1 MEQLDK
7 FDRQLMRCLEI
18 AFTFDYESRSLT
30 PDEIYE
36 KFYPEKSTAAATK
49 NFQRDRELL
58 GDAGIKISF
67 GSDGNYAENLSDIT
81 CSNLVLNEEES
92 AALAVAL
99 QSMSS
104 EESFPLPL
112 ALRFALLKLSGKFE
126 EADPYMAL
134 SRMTLDDNTAG
145 QQHFLEQLFA
155 AIKNNAFVTFTYKK
169 PQKDTKLRTVKPLGL
184 HLFRG
189 QWYLIAEDIETGR
202 SPKTFSVANI
212 ANPVTS
218 DTTFVPPEQFDVT
231 TYCTPPFMWGE
242 DDSRSAA
249 VLIPSESAHR
259 VENITAGFGSLDA
272 RPDGSTLW
280 SITYNDID
288 RLCEYVL
295 SEDLMFDEAS
305 SAEAD
310 YLRTT
315 YLERVVNAHA

>member
-1 MEQLDK
+1 MERLDK
-7 FDRQLMRCLEI
+7 FDMQLMRCLEI
-18 AFTFDYESRSLT
+18 AFTFDYENRSLT
-30 PDEIYE
+30 PDEIY
-36 KFYPEKSTAAATK
+36 KQFYPGKSSAAATK
-49 NFQRDRELL
+49 SFQRDRELL

-67 GSDGNYAENLSDIT
+67 CPDGNYAENLSDIT
-81 CSNLVLNEEES
+81 CSNLVLDEEES

-126 EADPYMAL
+126 EADPFMAL
-134 SRMTLDDNTAG
+134 SRMTLDDNPTE

-155 AIKNNAFVTFTYKK
+155 AIKNNAVVTFTYKK
-169 PQKDTKLRTVKPLGL
+169 PQKDTKTRTVKPLGL

-189 QWYLIAEDIETGR
+189 QWYLIAEDVEGGR

-212 ANPVTS
+212 VDPVTS
-218 DTTFVPPEQFDVT
+218 DTTFVPPERFDVK

-242 DDSRSAA
+242 GEGRDAA
-249 VLIPSESAHR
+249 VLIPCESTHR
-259 VENITAGFGSLDA
+259 VENITAGFGSLDVRA
-272 RPDGSTLW
+272 DGSTLW

-295 SEDLMFDEAS
+295 SEDLAFDES
-305 SAEAD
+305 SSVEAD
-310 YLRTT
+310 YFRTS
-315 YLERVVNAHA
+315 YLERVVSAHE